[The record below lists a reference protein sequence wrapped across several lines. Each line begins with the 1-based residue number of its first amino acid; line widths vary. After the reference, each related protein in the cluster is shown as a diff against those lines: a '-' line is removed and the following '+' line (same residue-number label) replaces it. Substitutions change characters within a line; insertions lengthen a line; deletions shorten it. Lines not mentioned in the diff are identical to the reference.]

1 MIIAFLK
8 RIARAL
14 DKAAANGPGYS
25 MSRGMRTRMR
35 APSVNVDGTP
45 MVGPTD
51 VRGRG
56 YGSTGSDSWRC

>member
-14 DKAAANGPGYS
+14 DEAVANNPGYS
-25 MSRGMRTRMR
+25 MSRNMRARMR

-45 MVGPTD
+45 MVGRTD
-51 VRGRG
+51 IQGRG